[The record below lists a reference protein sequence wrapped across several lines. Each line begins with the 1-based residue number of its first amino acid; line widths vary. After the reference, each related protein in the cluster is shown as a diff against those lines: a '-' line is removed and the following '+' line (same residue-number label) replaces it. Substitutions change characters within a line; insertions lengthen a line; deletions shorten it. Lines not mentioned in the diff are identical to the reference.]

1 MKRVAVFGLGYVGC
15 VTAGCL
21 ARDGHHVVGVD
32 VDEEKVQTIRAGRS
46 PVVEHGLDE
55 VIRQGA
61 RCGGLTATCAAGQ
74 AVAETDMAMICV
86 GTPSARCGAVSTD
99 AVRRVVQQIGDAL
112 RDVSRPYSVVVR
124 STLLPNILEDE
135 IAPLLAAHAGRP
147 LGPDLR
153 LGNNPEFLREAT
165 ALADYDAPP
174 FVLVGTVGDFDG
186 QDVLELYA
194 DVQAAR
200 LVTDAR
206 SAALVK
212 YACNAFHAAKV
223 AFANEIGTL
232 ARSMGADGRVVMD
245 MVSRDTKL
253 NISPAYL
260 RPGFAFGGSC
270 LPKDVRAMVRYA
282 QRNALDVSLLQ
293 SLLPSNEAHLARAL
307 ERIEQIGVRRVG
319 IIGLSYKKG
328 TDDLRESPFVVIAER
343 LLGRGHDVAIYDPGV
358 SVNRLRGRNLAYID
372 QHLPHLAALLVEEP
386 QTILEHAELLVVGT
400 SVGDHL
406 DLANTFE
413 GPILDLRACLVAPG
427 EPLSKVT
434 H

>member
-21 ARDGHHVVGVD
+21 ARDGHRVVGVD
-32 VDEEKVQTIRAGRS
+32 VDEEKVKTLRSGRS
-46 PVVEHGLDE
+46 PVVEQGLDE
-55 VIRQGA
+55 VIRQGV
-61 RCGGLTATCAAGQ
+61 RSGRLTATSTADQ
-74 AVAETDMAMICV
+74 AVAETELAMICV
-86 GTPSARCGAVSTD
+86 GTPSERCGAVSTD
-99 AVRRVVQQIGDAL
+99 AVKRVIHQIGDAL
-112 RDVSRPYSVVVR
+112 RNASRPYSVVVR

-135 IAPLLAAHAGRP
+135 IAPQLAARAKRP

-174 FVLVGTVGDFDG
+174 FVLVGTVGGYDG
-186 QDVLELYA
+186 HDVLDLYTGI
-194 DVQAAR
+194 QAEHV
-200 LVTDAR
+200 VTDAR

-212 YACNAFHAAKV
+212 YACNAFHATKV

-232 ARSMGADGRVVMD
+232 ARAMGADGRVVMD
-245 MVSRDTKL
+245 VVSRDTKL

-282 QRNALDVSLLQ
+282 QQHALDVSLLQ
-293 SLLPSNEAHLARAL
+293 SLLPSNDAHLARAL
-307 ERIEQIGVRRVG
+307 ERIEQTGLRRVG
-319 IIGLSYKKG
+319 IIGLSYKQG

-358 SVNRLRGRNLAYID
+358 SVNRLRGKNLAYID

-386 QTILEHAELLVVGT
+386 ETIFQHAELLVVGT

-406 DLANTFE
+406 DWANSFD
-413 GPILDLRACLVAPG
+413 GPVLDLRACLVAPDA
-427 EPLSKVT
+427 PLSKAIG
-434 H
+434 